1 MSIQTKTI
9 ILQQFHTCYGGQSA
23 DKVLTDAFT
32 DAVTIDKAFFLL
44 AANFL
49 IPTVPKE
56 ALWASTDSLVSLCCA
71 LGISTTDHWA
81 GADVLALE
89 QTILSANAGVS
100 FAALLIVG
108 AAGLKDADTSR
119 LAGVEG
125 RALAVVGALANAASS
140 ITQLVVQAVS

>member
-1 MSIQTKTI
+1 M
-9 ILQQFHTCYGGQSA
+9 QQFHTCYGGQSA

-32 DAVTIDKAFFLL
+32 NAVTVDKAFFLL

-56 ALWASTDSLVSLCCA
+56 ALWTSTDSLVSLCCA
-71 LGISTTDHWA
+71 LGISTTDYRA
-81 GADVLALE
+81 GADVLALK
-89 QTILSANAGVS
+89 QTVLSANAGVS
-100 FAALLIVG
+100 FSALLIVG
-108 AAGLKDADTSR
+108 AAGLEDADASR
-119 LAGVEG
+119 LAAVEG